1 MSSLSDAQQFDKTFV
16 LTMIS
21 DLRRLLIYLPTGIYG
36 KDIFGTYVYEAES
49 KESNVVQL
57 NLLGTAMVIYYQFF
71 EELYPEKPSRQ
82 QIERMNAV
90 WEAIGHPEN
99 IIPV

>member
-21 DLRRLLIYLPTGIYG
+21 DLRRLLIYLPTGLYG
-36 KDIFGTYVYEAES
+36 KKFYGDFEYQAKASETQVKTLDIYYSG
-49 KESNVVQL
+49 
-57 NLLGTAMVIYYQFF
+57 LLIYYQFF
-71 EELYPEKPSRQ
+71 KEEYPEKPSTQ
-82 QIERMNAV
+82 QIGRMNAV